1 MGSQQRRKLRQLLQ
15 TSVSSQLKEI
25 EATCE
30 RAEAASDV
38 EGTFAAETAAG
49 ELIER
54 LFTSPGV
61 AAELEELVSQQE
73 MTQLTEKDLIELGND
88 VRAVLCDDQATPMR
102 QIVRFV
108 QSINRAEKAART
120 DGTQLARECIKT
132 IYVHLVPEGDGK
144 EHGSKRMWTVGDE
157 SINCPIRTSGGE
169 IFIGPQLRVSD
180 HPAVHL
186 VLSLNKVLV
195 NDRLRFLLSRVD
207 PSAPLRPD
215 ELAQLDLA
223 ALSASKESSTI
234 ICVRVDAR
242 HASGW
247 RPVAK
252 RGRDWVT
259 TSLNARRLMSRGKER
274 SAVGKA
280 VGVGY
285 RRDQKGHLGLY
296 ENLEQ
301 PFDFRSLATL
311 HSGERRATDLVL
323 AVADVLVPGW
333 TRELREDTR
342 KYGFPPTS
350 RSGVATQALA
360 MKGWDAKSH
369 VEPETDPTLTA
380 SVSFGRS
387 STTASRREAGFGFP
401 HVNEDRGISLESG
414 DGTFFLFSA
423 KEYMHGTTHDAGTAV
438 TGSSSRTN
446 VASVTDLLHLGVL
459 KLEREPEQDPE
470 GQAGRNSHFP
480 ESGTQGHPCASTSLE
495 LDPVRVTSLVNIPC
509 KNGPPPPIPTARHRS
524 LAQDEMSLGLCVFPK
539 QYNFDFQRRLRL
551 RYFSCHNSR
560 VFLPLL

>member
-1 MGSQQRRKLRQLLQ
+1 M
-15 TSVSSQLKEI
+15 
-25 EATCE
+25 
-30 RAEAASDV
+30 
-38 EGTFAAETAAG
+38 
-49 ELIER
+49 
-54 LFTSPGV
+54 
-61 AAELEELVSQQE
+61 
-73 MTQLTEKDLIELGND
+73 
-88 VRAVLCDDQATPMR
+88 
-102 QIVRFV
+102 
-108 QSINRAEKAART
+108 
-120 DGTQLARECIKT
+120 
-132 IYVHLVPEGDGK
+132 
-144 EHGSKRMWTVGDE
+144 
-157 SINCPIRTSGGE
+157 
-169 IFIGPQLRVSD
+169 
-180 HPAVHL
+180 
-186 VLSLNKVLV
+186 LV

-285 RRDQKGHLGLY
+285 RRDQKGHLGCVLLSWRESHAHGLIPSCSLY

-470 GQAGRNSHFP
+470 GQTGRNSHFP

-495 LDPVRVTSLVNIPC
+495 LDPVRVTV
-509 KNGPPPPIPTARHRS
+509 R
-524 LAQDEMSLGLCVFPK
+524 EE
-539 QYNFDFQRRLRL
+539 
-551 RYFSCHNSR
+551 
-560 VFLPLL
+560 PL